1 MTIELTAIPLSFLAG
16 MLSILSPCIW
26 PLVPVVMSSAATS
39 GRTGPL
45 WLALGLSLSFAV
57 AGTLLTFLFI
67 NLNMNPDALRGV
79 AAGLLLLVGL
89 TLVVPA
95 MGNLMARGLTF
106 LTSPFGNLTQVSAS
120 TPFGQFGVGAL
131 LGLVWLPC
139 VGPTL
144 GAAIALASMGQE
156 MHMAFLVMLSFG
168 VGTAGLLVIAGYAS
182 GQLLAKL
189 RPGMMGN
196 AAFGKKL
203 LGWLLLFMAVLVMTG
218 LDKRLEA
225 FALRILP
232 DWAIMI

>member
-1 MTIELTAIPLSFLAG
+1 MTLELAAIPLAFLAG
-16 MLSILSPCIW
+16 TLSILSPCIW

-57 AGTLLTFLFI
+57 AGTILTFVFL
-67 NLNMNPDALRGV
+67 NMNMNPDALRGV
-79 AAGLLLLVGL
+79 ASVLLLAIGL
-89 TLVVPA
+89 TLIVPQ
-95 MGNLMARGLTF
+95 LGLWVSNGLSV
-106 LTSPFGNLTQVSAS
+106 LTRPFGGAAQVSAS

-168 VGTAGLLVIAGYAS
+168 IGTAGLLVIAGYAS
-182 GQLLAKL
+182 GKAMARW
-189 RPGMMGN
+189 RPGIMSN
-196 AAFGKKL
+196 AGFGKKL
-203 LGWLLLFMAVLVMTG
+203 LGWVLVFMAVLVITG